1 LFIKLNNNEKYG
13 IIDNNKYNS
22 KWQDLI
28 DLLLKKDYNERPN
41 IDEIYNFLIKE
52 FKNIKKIIKL
62 KPGEMSALKNQGN
75 DFTYINGKN
84 IFYNSFIYIVLLIG
98 DTYSGKTSLFSR

>member
-1 LFIKLNNNEKYG
+1 MYNKLNNNEKYG
-13 IIDNNKYNS
+13 IINNNKYNS

-52 FKNIKKIIKL
+52 FKN
-62 KPGEMSALKNQGN
+62 
-75 DFTYINGKN
+75 
-84 IFYNSFIYIVLLIG
+84 
-98 DTYSGKTSLFSR
+98 